1 MDGRPSLADAYIFNM
16 LGEHVSELGVKGDP
30 FMNLAETNKVL
41 ESFLR
46 LRARWCHFEQQLRHP
61 ERLVPRRVAARVG
74 VVAMA
79 R

>member
-41 ESFLR
+41 ESFPR
-46 LRARWCHFEQQLRHP
+46 LRVVVQMFRESTG
-61 ERLVPRRVAARVG
+61 VAHASG
-74 VVAMA
+74 VEVLSAGWP
-79 R
+79 